1 MIKDLESENYGN
13 LLELSELEKTL
24 SNSFSKEQL
33 MNEKLKTKE
42 GESSFEVRERMFS
55 AISEILQNNLNKTI
69 AIVSHGAAIK
79 YYLQNFCEFDSAND
93 VFLLKR

>member
-33 MNEKLKTKE
+33 MNERLKTKE

-55 AISEILQNNLNKTI
+55 SISEILQNNLNKRI